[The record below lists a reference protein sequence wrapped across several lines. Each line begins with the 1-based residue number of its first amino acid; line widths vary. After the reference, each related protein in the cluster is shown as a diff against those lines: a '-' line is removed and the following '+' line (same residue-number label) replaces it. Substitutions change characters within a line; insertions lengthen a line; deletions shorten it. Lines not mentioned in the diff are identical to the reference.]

1 MTVYVVGFKWK
12 WCITI
17 KGLHL
22 KKLYYILYETTIYYY
37 VLYYSI
43 RYTLLK
49 SCCPKFCQKLRLSTM
64 KAAGAVALLYAAL
77 RSLRH
82 FFPAMRST
90 QPYYTI
96 LLLVL
101 LLLPHYSLSLS
112 PSSFHKLKFDRNK
125 YGSVYY

>member
-1 MTVYVVGFKWK
+1 MVHHNKR
-12 WCITI
+12 ITS
-17 KGLHL
+17 